1 MAFPR
6 KRTLRKPIVDQ
17 QFTFVRLEPR
27 KMMAADF
34 QITEFL
40 ASNGSGII
48 DDNSQSSDWIEIY
61 NAGTSSGNLSG
72 YTLTDD
78 ASEFDKYTLPSQ
90 NLNAGQYLVVFAND
104 DAAPNTGN
112 DIYTGFKLSAGG
124 EYVALFDPAGNL
136 ISEFGDNGADY
147 PIQTQDVSYGVQF
160 SGSSISS
167 PREVGYFNTPTPGQ
181 ANGTLTAGFTAS
193 VLASTPAGFYEDS
206 FQVSLSTTTSN
217 ATIRYTT
224 DGSTPSATNGQ
235 FYNNNNPIIISG
247 TTNLRAVATRTNFN
261 SSPSETWSYIFVD
274 DVITQSPNGQTPND
288 FPSTW
293 GGNDVDY
300 GIDPQV
306 IAAEGAETVK
316 NALLSIPTWSIT
328 TDIENL
334 FDDQTGIYANALQDG
349 REWER
354 PASVELLNPDGSE
367 GFQVN
372 AGIRIRGGFS
382 RVASNPKHS
391 FRLFFRSEYG
401 DSELD
406 YAVHGDRGVDTFE
419 KIDLRTAQNYS
430 WSKDGDSDN
439 NFIIDQFN
447 RENQLA
453 LGQPS
458 TRSSWLHL
466 YLNGQYWGLFQTQER
481 ADADFAES
489 YLGGDA
495 DDYDVIKPDAG
506 PRRPYT
512 NAATDGDL
520 VAYNALYQQALAR
533 AADGTTPAFID
544 NAAYYEAQGLN
555 PDGTPNASFETLL
568 DVDNLIDYMTLIL
581 QSGNFDAPITQFG
594 NPSNR
599 RLNNYNAIRSRTGD
613 EGFQFF
619 VHDAEH
625 SYKSVDEDRNGP
637 YNHPNFETGVDY
649 FNPQWLHQ
657 QLMANDEYRI
667 AFADRI
673 QEVFFNGGVL
683 STESLLAR
691 YDGLAEQIDEA
702 IIGESARWGDAQT
715 TNPLLRSD
723 WVKAVAELR
732 TDIISQR
739 NDEFLDQLRS
749 TVLELRNSPNDT
761 DFNRTVQ
768 APLFPSIDAPEF
780 IVEGTPQHGG
790 LVNVGDGLQLTNTS
804 GGTLYYTTDGTDP
817 REVGG
822 AVNSAAQTYDGST
835 SSSTV
840 FGTGSSW
847 RYNDS
852 GQNLGTNWR
861 NPNFNDSGWD
871 VGDARFGNG
880 DTGLPIETQTAPA
893 SETITTYFRKQFTLT
908 DDFDFASIS
917 INRDDAVVVYLNGT
931 EVVRDNNFPSGT
943 ITYLTQASNAIS
955 GNAESQYNSFD
966 IPASLLINGVNTL
979 AVEVHQASN
988 TSSDLAFDAAL
999 TVGQSVSGTP
1009 VAINTTTPVLSRAL
1023 SSNGTW
1029 SALQSATF
1037 VVADGIASSS
1047 NIRVSEINY
1056 NPVDGGAEFIE
1067 LQNIGGATVDLSGV
1081 TLTEGPS
1088 VPLTL
1093 ADGTTLDPGQFGL
1106 LVSDVAAFAVAY
1118 PNVDP
1123 ALILGTFE
1131 GGLSNSGED
1140 ITLVAA
1146 DGSEIA
1152 DFEYSDSDPFPIATD
1167 GAGASLE
1174 LISPATTPAEQ
1185 LGKFY
1190 AYQSSFAIGGT
1201 PGAAAAIAPSV
1212 VINEVFAHSDAP
1224 NVDFIELRNNG
1235 SSSVNV
1241 GGWYLSDSAD
1251 ALNSF
1256 QIPAGTVISA
1266 GGYLVFDE
1274 IDFNSASSGANA
1286 FALSSEGDEVW
1297 LTSGT
1302 GDSTRFIDALDFGAT
1317 FNSQSIGRSADGTG
1331 RLLPSASRTP
1341 GTENSAAAVS
1351 PLVISEVNY
1360 HPDSPSDSDLAIE
1373 PGITEGDLEF
1383 IELTNTLA
1391 TSINLS
1397 DYRLRGESDFDF
1409 TNETIAA
1416 NQSVVLVGFDP
1427 NDQINVNRTAAFRSH
1442 YGIANSVTLIG
1453 AADGGLSN
1461 SFGRVSLQRA
1471 DTPNADGSVPF
1482 ALVDELLYDDLAPWA
1497 DADGTGLSLSRV
1509 AANANGTLS
1518 SSWVGVTPTP
1528 GSNNLQSYAPEV
1540 LASVRDNGEM
1550 ARPDLIDTISFVFDA
1565 DVIVNKSHLQLL
1577 NQTLNSTVN
1586 VNVASVV
1593 FSYDATT
1600 LTATWDV
1607 SSLDL
1612 NEAYF
1617 LATLS
1622 QSVRARG
1629 SNIALDGDENQTAG
1643 GNHVQQIY
1651 VAIPGDANLDGDV
1664 DVNNIDIFTGNTGDA
1679 AVVLSNLQRTGRI
1692 NWSTG
1697 DFNADGDVDATAFDF
1712 ISGTQTGDYAVLLAN
1727 LGKDV
1732 GNFPSSIMAQSVILQ
1747 PLISQPAV
1755 SQQTATQPIVPEQA
1769 PLALIVPPTVE
1780 PTSDSTAVF
1789 STSTEQAA
1797 VTPKIAPAEFSI
1809 TTASDFIS
1817 VEPVSVRLLSEST
1830 IVVSVSD
1837 EGVDPARFAPESY
1850 AGLAGANSTSLSL
1863 AGAHDLVDSLFSDE
1877 VTPLNVSDNLSDV
1890 DEDGFLSAWV

>member
-1 MAFPR
+1 
-6 KRTLRKPIVDQ
+6 
-17 QFTFVRLEPR
+17 
-27 KMMAADF
+27 MMAADF

-40 ASNGSGII
+40 ASNGSGIV
-48 DDNSQSSDWIEIY
+48 DDNAQSSDWIEIY
-61 NAGTSSGNLSG
+61 NAGNMSGNLSG

-78 ASEFDKYTLPSQ
+78 ADISDKYTLPSR
-90 NLNAGQYLVVFAND
+90 NLGAGQYLVVFAND
-104 DAAPNTGN
+104 DAAPTTGS
-112 DIYTGFKLSAGG
+112 DLYTGFKLSAGG

-136 ISEFGDNGADY
+136 LSEFGNNGDDY
-147 PIQTQDVSYGVQF
+147 PLQSSDISYGVQF

-181 ANGTLTAGFTAS
+181 ANGSLTAGFTAP
-193 VLASTPAGFYEDS
+193 VLASTPAGFYENS
-206 FQVSLSTTTSN
+206 FQVSLSTATSN

-235 FYNNNNPIIISG
+235 IYNNSNPITISE

-261 SSPSETWSYIFVD
+261 SAPSETWSYFFLD
-274 DVITQSPNGQTPND
+274 DVLTQSNNGQTPDD
-288 FPSTW
+288 FPATW
-293 GGNDVDY
+293 GDNSVDY

-306 IAAEGAETVK
+306 VNFEGADAVK

-334 FDDQTGIYANALQDG
+334 FDDQTGIYANALEDG

-354 PASVELLNPDGSE
+354 EASVELLNPDGSE

-382 RVASNPKHS
+382 RLASNPKHS

-430 WSKDGDSDN
+430 WSKDGDSTN

-495 DDYDVIKPDAG
+495 DNYDVIKPDAG
-506 PRRPYT
+506 PGRPYI

-520 VAYNALYQQALAR
+520 VAYNDLYQQALAR
-533 AADGTTPAFID
+533 AADGTTPAFIN

-555 PDGTPNASFETLL
+555 PDGTPNANFETLL

-599 RLNNYNAIRSRTGD
+599 RLNNYNAIRDRTGD

-637 YNHPNFETGVDY
+637 YNHSNFETGVEY

-673 QEVFFNGGVL
+673 QEVFFNDGVL
-683 STESLLAR
+683 STDNLLAR
-691 YDGLAEQIDEA
+691 YDGLAAQIDEA
-702 IIGESARWGDAQT
+702 IIAESARWGDAQT
-715 TNPLLRSD
+715 SNPRLRSN
-723 WVKAVAELR
+723 WVTAVAELR
-732 TDIISQR
+732 AEIISQR

-761 DFNRTVQ
+761 NFDRTVQ
-768 APLFPSIDAPEF
+768 APLFPSIDAPSF
-780 IVEGTPQHGG
+780 KVDGTPQHGG
-790 LVNVGDGLQLTNTS
+790 LVNAGDDLQLENNS
-804 GGTLYYTTDGTDP
+804 GGTIYYTTDGTDP

-822 AVNSAAQTYDGST
+822 NVNTTAQAYDGST
-835 SSSTV
+835 ITTTV
-840 FGTGSSW
+840 FPTGSSW
-847 RYNDS
+847 QYNDS
-852 GQNLGTNWR
+852 GQNWERLGEILVSTTVAGKPVTQGLASAIRRPTCR
-861 NPNFNDSGWD
+861 NANSPDSQ
-871 VGDARFGNG
+871 A
-880 DTGLPIETQTAPA
+880 
-893 SETITTYFRKQFTLT
+893 ITTYFRKQFTLA
-908 DDFDFASIS
+908 DNYDFASLNFS
-917 INRDDAVVVYLNGT
+917 RDDGIVVYLNGI
-931 EVVRDNNFPSGT
+931 EVIRNNMPTGT
-943 ITYLTQASNAIS
+943 INFDTTASSAIG
-955 GNAESQYNSFD
+955 GNNEFAFTNLEF
-966 IPASLLINGVNTL
+966 PASALVNGVNTI
-979 AVEVHQASN
+979 AVEVHQINS
-988 TSSDLAFDAAL
+988 TSSDLAFDAEL
-999 TVGQSVSGTP
+999 FVGQSVSGSSIS
-1009 VAINTTTPVLSRAL
+1009 INETTPVLSRAL
-1023 SSNGTW
+1023 SADGTW

-1047 NIRVSEINY
+1047 NIRISEINY
-1056 NPVDGGAEFIE
+1056 NPAAGGAEFIE
-1067 LQNIGGATVDLSGV
+1067 LQNIGGATVDLTGV

-1088 VPLTL
+1088 LPLTL
-1093 ADGTTLDPGQFGL
+1093 ADGTTLDSGEFGL
-1106 LVSDVAAFAVAY
+1106 LVNDVAAFTAAY

-1131 GGLSNSGED
+1131 GGLSNSGEG
-1140 ITLVAA
+1140 ITLLAA

-1152 DFEYSDSDPFPIATD
+1152 DFSYSDSDPFPIAAD

-1174 LISPATTPAEQ
+1174 LISPATTPAEL
-1185 LGKFY
+1185 LGKYY

-1201 PGAAAAIAPSV
+1201 PGAAAVAAPSI

-1235 SSSVNV
+1235 STSVNV

-1274 IDFNSASSGANA
+1274 IDFNSASNVNA

-1302 GDSTRFIDALDFGAT
+1302 GANTRFIDALEFGAT
-1317 FNSQSIGRSADGTG
+1317 FNSQSIGRAADGTG
-1331 RLLPSASRTP
+1331 RLLPLASRTP
-1341 GTENSAAAVS
+1341 GSANTDATVS

-1360 HPDSPSDSDLAIE
+1360 HPDAPSASALAIE
-1373 PGITEGDLEF
+1373 PGLTEGDLEF
-1383 IELTNTLA
+1383 IELTNTLS

-1409 TNETIAA
+1409 TTQTIAA
-1416 NQSVVLVGFDP
+1416 NQSVVLVTFDP
-1427 NDQINVNRTAAFRSH
+1427 ADAINTNRTAAFRAH
-1442 YGIANSVTLIG
+1442 YGISNGVTLIG
-1453 AADGGLSN
+1453 ATDGALSN
-1461 SFGRVSLQRA
+1461 SFGRVALQKA
-1471 DTPNADGSVPF
+1471 DTPNLDGTIPF
-1482 ALVDELLYDDLAPWA
+1482 ALVDEVLYDDLAPWG

-1518 SSWVGVTPTP
+1518 SSWLGASPTP
-1528 GSNNLQSYAPEV
+1528 GSNNLQDYAPQV
-1540 LASVRDNGEM
+1540 LASVLDNGEI
-1550 ARPDLIDTISFVFDA
+1550 ARPDIVDTISFVFDA
-1565 DVIVNKSHLQLL
+1565 DVIVNKSHLQLF
-1577 NQTLNSTVN
+1577 NQTLNSTVD
-1586 VNVASVV
+1586 VNVASVG
-1593 FSYDATT
+1593 FDYDATT

-1617 LATLS
+1617 QATLS
-1622 QSVRARG
+1622 QAVRARG
-1629 SNIALDGDENQTAG
+1629 SFIALDGDDNQTAG

-1664 DVNNIDIFTGNTGDA
+1664 DINSVNIFTQINSGDG

-1697 DFNADGDVDATAFDF
+1697 DFNADGDVDDSAINLFTQ
-1712 ISGTQTGDYAVLLAN
+1712 SQTGDYAVLLAN
-1727 LGKDV
+1727 VGKDA
-1732 GNFPSSIMAQSVILQ
+1732 GNFPLPVTTQ
-1747 PLISQPAV
+1747 PVTSQPVV
-1755 SQQTATQPIVPEQA
+1755 SVPVVSVPVVSVPVVSEPIVSEPIVSEPLLSQPIVSLTAAIAETAEPS
-1769 PLALIVPPTVE
+1769 LA
-1780 PTSDSTAVF
+1780 TAVVP
-1789 STSTEQAA
+1789 QATTQEA
-1797 VTPKIAPAEFSI
+1797 EVTPTITSAEISVV
-1809 TTASDFIS
+1809 TVSDFVS
-1817 VEPVSVRLLSEST
+1817 VAPVSMPLLSESE
-1830 IVVSVSD
+1830 ISVNAMVITAS
-1837 EGVDPARFAPESY
+1837 VMTA
-1850 AGLAGANSTSLSL
+1850 
-1863 AGAHDLVDSLFSDE
+1863 
-1877 VTPLNVSDNLSDV
+1877 
-1890 DEDGFLSAWV
+1890 